1 MPHQQ
6 EFAFLKYNTELCN
19 SGGIQ
24 FLLPKSFFSRKQPIQ
39 VAERKR
45 TSNRDSLLCFNAKQ
59 TLLRRQLKPN
69 DELKL
74 KKHFRKPASNNFSN
88 SPHDKSCFEP
98 DFAHEKNEEQKN
110 KPLTD
115 SRLFLATYNIFLVF
129 AVSPSILRNSI
140 HL

>member
-6 EFAFLKYNTELCN
+6 ESAFLKYNTELCN

-59 TLLRRQLKPN
+59 TLLRREMKPN
-69 DELKL
+69 DWLKL
-74 KKHFRKPASNNFSN
+74 SISENQQQTTFQIHHMRNLVLNQILLIKRTKSRKTNLWLTFGYSWRQTTFF
-88 SPHDKSCFEP
+88 CFLLY
-98 DFAHEKNEEQKN
+98 H
-110 KPLTD
+110 
-115 SRLFLATYNIFLVF
+115 RLF
-129 AVSPSILRNSI
+129 
-140 HL
+140 

>member
-6 EFAFLKYNTELCN
+6 EFAFLKFNTELCN

-24 FLLPKSFFSRKQPIQ
+24 FLLPKSFSSQKQPIQ

-74 KKHFRKPASNNFSN
+74 SISENQQQTTFPIHHMRNLVLNQILLIKRTKSRKHTS
-88 SPHDKSCFEP
+88 
-98 DFAHEKNEEQKN
+98 
-110 KPLTD
+110 LTD
-115 SRLFLATYNIFLVF
+115 FQLFLATNDVFLVF

>member
-39 VAERKR
+39 AAERKR

-59 TLLRRQLKPN
+59 TLLRRKLNPN
-69 DELKL
+69 DELL
-74 KKHFRKPASNNFSN
+74 KVKHFRKPATDNFSN
-88 SPHDKSCFEP
+88 SPHEKSCFEP
-98 DFAHEKNEEQKN
+98 DFAHKKNEEQKN

-115 SRLFLATYNIFLVF
+115 FRLLLATNDVFLVF